1 MTHMTSNMQIDVAN
15 YRMLANGSRKLRHPI
30 LFLKWSNLTTITAF
44 SCPNPNFSLFP
55 LVYPNIFCTFAI
67 KYIPA
72 YFMKTDN
79 LKQYIEDLN
88 QQYKTGSA
96 REHAYRPALKVLMQS
111 LLPKMVVT
119 NEPAHVDCGAPDYMV
134 SREKDHLPVFF
145 IEAKDLNDADLD
157 GRSKTGHKEQF
168 DRYKQAL
175 DRIIFTDYLDFH
187 LYEHGELFSTVR
199 IAEVSGNKIVG
210 KPDAEEDFLAMVD
223 HLATSEI
230 QRITSAAQLAK
241 IMAGKARLLANI
253 IETAMNEDAES
264 YENDNLHGQYQAFKD
279 VLIQELK
286 ISDFADI
293 YAQTI
298 AYGMFAARLHDDTPE
313 DFSREEAARLIP
325 KTNPFLRQIF
335 NNLAGNDLDD
345 RIAWVVD
352 DLVTVFKAANLQK
365 IMKTYS
371 SGKRH
376 HDPMIHFYEDFLSEY
391 NPKLRKSKGVWY
403 TPQPVVSF
411 IVRAVDEIL
420 QKEFGLAEGLADYSM
435 IEKDV
440 VVEQSRD
447 RRTTDGMK
455 HEKRKFHRVQILD
468 PATGTGTFLAE
479 VVNQIYDRYRDQQGI
494 WQQYV
499 EQHLLPRL
507 NGFEILMAS
516 YAVAHLK
523 LDMLLS
529 ETGYQHKSDKRLH
542 VYLTNSLEEC
552 NNEPRTLF
560 SQWLSREAAEAN
572 VIKRDRPVMVVIG
585 NPPYSGESQNKGKWI
600 MSLMDAYKKEPGG
613 RVPLNERNPKWLNDD
628 YVKFIR
634 LAQNYIEKKGEGII
648 GFINPHGY
656 LDNPTFRGMRWNL
669 LKTFDKIY
677 TIDLHGNS
685 KKKET
690 CPDGSKDEN
699 VFDIMQG
706 VSINLFVKTGKKGKD
721 ELGKVYHK
729 DLYGVRQQKYDFL
742 DGATIES
749 VGYEEILPKAP
760 MYFFVPKDFGLE
772 EEYNNGINV
781 LDLFSLTNVGVVT
794 ANDKVL
800 INQECN
806 SLYKKVRDFYNIE
819 ISDSCINEI
828 TYRPFDNQYIYY
840 DTKLVERSRDKFM
853 SHMRHEDN
861 LALLIGRQGQ
871 VCGNN
876 RWNLVYIA
884 KGIVDFNVFYRGGG
898 NVFPLYLYKKNMG
911 KEERIVNFNKELYD
925 NIAQGLTYL
934 PCYDDN
940 LLVDPISEYNG
951 VLYPQDLFDYIYAV
965 LHSPSYRE
973 RYKEFL
979 KIDFPRIPYPTDW
992 EKFRD
997 LSEKGEELRQLH
1009 LMEDL
1014 PSKTGVTFPVAG
1026 SLQVDCYR
1034 WENNRVYINAEQYF
1048 EGVSE
1053 SAWNFYIG
1061 GYQPAQ
1067 KWLKDRK
1074 GMTLCMEDVLH
1085 YQRIIYVL
1093 QQTERI
1099 MQEIDK

>member
-1 MTHMTSNMQIDVAN
+1 M
-15 YRMLANGSRKLRHPI
+15 
-30 LFLKWSNLTTITAF
+30 
-44 SCPNPNFSLFP
+44 
-55 LVYPNIFCTFAI
+55 
-67 KYIPA
+67 
-72 YFMKTDN
+72 N
-79 LKQYIEDLN
+79 LKEYISTVN
-88 QQYKTGSA
+88 QKFRAGNAT
-96 REHAYRPALKVLMQS
+96 EHTYRGVLEQLIQS
-111 LLPKMVVT
+111 LLPKLRIV
-119 NEPAHVDCGAPDYMV
+119 NEPKREKCGAPDYIA
-134 SREKDHLPVFF
+134 SRKDGMPVFY
-145 IEAKDLNDADLD
+145 IEAKDIGDNDLD
-157 GRSKTGHKEQF
+157 GRNLHGHKEQF
-168 DRYKQAL
+168 TRYKQAL
-175 DRIIFTDYLDFH
+175 DYIIFTDYLDFH
-187 LYEHGELFSTVR
+187 LYEHGEFIDSVR
-199 IAEVSGNKIVG
+199 IAEVKGDKVVPINENEEKFLNLIEHVG
-210 KPDAEEDFLAMVD
+210 SNA
-223 HLATSEI
+223 I
-230 QRITSAAQLAK
+230 QSITSASRLAK
-241 IMAGKARLLANI
+241 LMAGKARLLENI
-253 IETAMNEDAES
+253 IEQAMNDDTES
-264 YENDNLHGQYQAFKD
+264 YANENLRGQYQAFKD

-286 ISDFADI
+286 PEDFADI

-335 NNLAGNDLDD
+335 NNLAGNDLDE

-352 DLVTVFKAANLQK
+352 DLVTVFQATNLQK
-365 IMKTYS
+365 IMASYS
-371 SGKRH
+371 RDKLH

-403 TPQPVVSF
+403 TPQPVVGF

-420 QKEFGLAEGLADYSM
+420 QKEFGLPEGLADYSM
-435 IEKDV
+435 IERELA
-440 VVEQSRD
+440 VEQSRD
-447 RRTTDGMK
+447 KRTTDGMK

-479 VVNQIYDRYRDQQGI
+479 VVNQIYDRYRDNQGI

-516 YAVAHLK
+516 YAVAHIK
-523 LDMLLS
+523 LDMLLG
-529 ETGYQHKSDKRLH
+529 ETGYQHQTDKRLH
-542 VYLTNSLEEC
+542 VYLTNSLEES

-560 SQWLSREAAEAN
+560 AQWLSREATEAN
-572 VIKRDRPVMVVIG
+572 VIKRDYPVMVMIG

-600 MSLMDAYKKEPGG
+600 MSLMESYKKEPGG
-613 RVPLNERNPKWLNDD
+613 KSQLNERNPKWLNDD

-634 LAQNYIEKKGEGII
+634 LAQDYIEKNGEGII

-690 CPDGSKDEN
+690 CPDGGKDEN

-706 VSINLFVKTGKKGKD
+706 VSINLFVKTGKKSKD

-729 DLYGVRQQKYDFL
+729 DLYGLRQNKYDFL
-742 DGATIES
+742 DEATIES
-749 VGYEEILPKAP
+749 VGYEEITPKAP
-760 MYFFVPKDFGLE
+760 MYFFVPKNFGLQN
-772 EEYNNGINV
+772 EYDKGFV
-781 LDLFSLTNVGVVT
+781 VSDLFVQNSMGVT
-794 ANDKVL
+794 TGNDKELVSFTPF
-800 INQECN
+800 NTATNAE
-806 SLYKKVRDFYNIE
+806 YF
-819 ISDSCINEI
+819 
-828 TYRPFDNQYIYY
+828 YRPLDNMWLDY
-840 DTKLVERSRDKFM
+840 DTSKVVRAREAIMRNLQKENIAICLIKVNSSVDGLFKVLVTSGITDKTLL
-853 SHMRHEDN
+853 SSKDN
-861 LALLIGRQGQ
+861 T
-871 VCGNN
+871 
-876 RWNLVYIA
+876 
-884 KGIVDFNVFYRGGG
+884 
-898 NVFPLYLYKKNMG
+898 NVFPLYLYKENMG
-911 KEERIVNFNKELYD
+911 VEERIVNFKKDLYD
-925 NIAQGLTYL
+925 RIAKGLNYL

-940 LLVDPISEYNG
+940 ILVDPTSEYNG
-951 VLYPQDLFDYIYAV
+951 VLYPQALFDYIYAV
-965 LHSPSYRE
+965 LHSPSYRN

-992 EKFRD
+992 EQFRD
-997 LSEKGEELRQLH
+997 LAEKGEELRQLH

-1014 PSKTGVTFPVAG
+1014 PNSTGVSFPQAG

-1034 WENNRVYINAEQYF
+1034 WQNNRVYINSEQYF
-1048 EGVSE
+1048 EGVPE

-1074 GMTLCMEDVLH
+1074 GLTLSFEDVKH

-1099 MQEIDK
+1099 IQEIDGITSNETAL

>member
-1 MTHMTSNMQIDVAN
+1 MTE
-15 YRMLANGSRKLRHPI
+15 
-30 LFLKWSNLTTITAF
+30 
-44 SCPNPNFSLFP
+44 
-55 LVYPNIFCTFAI
+55 
-67 KYIPA
+67 
-72 YFMKTDN
+72 N
-79 LKQYIEDLN
+79 LKLYIDELN
-88 QQYKTGSA
+88 KQYKTGLA
-96 REHAYRPALKVLMQS
+96 REHSYRPALKDLLQS

-119 NEPAHVDCGAPDYMV
+119 NEPAHFECGAPDYIIQ
-134 SREKDHLPVFF
+134 REKDHLPVFF
-145 IEAKDLNDADLD
+145 VEAKDVNDNDLD
-157 GRSKTGHKEQF
+157 GRNKNAHKEQF

-175 DRIIFTDYLDFH
+175 DYIIFTDYLDFH
-187 LYEHGELFSTVR
+187 LYEHGEFIDSVR
-199 IAEVSGNKIVG
+199 IAEIKGDKIVG
-210 KPDAEEDFLAMVD
+210 ISEAEDKFLSMIQ
-223 HLATSEI
+223 HLGASAI
-230 QRITSAAQLAK
+230 QRVTSASRLAK
-241 IMAGKARLLANI
+241 LMAGKARLLANI
-253 IETAMNEDAES
+253 IEQAMNDDTDS
-264 YENDNLHGQYQAFKD
+264 YANDNLRGQYQAFKD

-286 ISDFADI
+286 PTDFADI

-335 NNLAGNDLDD
+335 NNLAGNDLDE

-352 DLVTVFKAANLQK
+352 DLVTVFQATNLQK
-365 IMKTYS
+365 IMASYS
-371 SGKRH
+371 RDKLH

-403 TPQPVVSF
+403 TPQPVVGF

-420 QKEFGLAEGLADYSM
+420 QKDFGLPEGLADYSM
-435 IEKDV
+435 IEREV
-440 VVEQSRD
+440 AVEQSRD
-447 RRTTDGMK
+447 KRTVDGMK

-479 VVNQIYDRYRDQQGI
+479 VVNQIYDRYRDNQGI

-516 YAVAHLK
+516 YAVAHIK
-523 LDMLLS
+523 LDMLLG
-529 ETGYQHKSDKRLH
+529 ETGYQHNTDKRLH
-542 VYLTNSLEEC
+542 VYLTNSLEES

-560 SQWLSREAAEAN
+560 AQWLSREATEAN
-572 VIKRDRPVMVVIG
+572 VIKRDYPVMVMIG

-600 MSLMDAYKKEPGG
+600 MSLMESYKKEPGG
-613 RVPLNERNPKWLNDD
+613 KTQLNERNPKWLNDD

-634 LAQNYIEKKGEGII
+634 LAQDYIEKNGEGII

-706 VSINLFVKTGKKGKD
+706 VSINLFVKTGKKAKD

-729 DLYGVRQQKYDFL
+729 DLYGLRQNKYDFL
-742 DGATIES
+742 DMATLS
-749 VGYEEILPKAP
+749 TAGYDEIRPKEP
-760 MYFFVPKDFGLE
+760 MYFFVPKDFELQ
-772 EEYNNGINV
+772 EEYDKGFKI
-781 LDLFSLTNVGVVT
+781 DELFKVSSVSVVT
-794 ANDKVL
+794 ANDSILVD
-800 INQECN
+800 INEN
-806 SLYKKVRDFYNIE
+806 NLMKKVNEAYGNADRSFIERYN
-819 ISDSCINEI
+819 
-828 TYRPFDNQYIYY
+828 YRPFDDRFIYY
-840 DTKLVERSRDKFM
+840 DVQKIERPRETTM
-853 SHMRHEDN
+853 QHMRKLN
-861 LALLIGRQGQ
+861 IAILTCRQLA
-871 VCGNN
+871 GNE
-876 RWNLVYIA
+876 WFHVSIA
-884 KGIVDFNVFYRGGG
+884 DGIVDDCRVSSKTKERGY
-898 NVFPLYLYKKNMG
+898 VFPLYLYKENMG
-911 KEERIVNFNKELYD
+911 SEEQIVNFYKDLYER
-925 NIAQGLTYL
+925 IAKGLNYL

-940 LLVDPISEYNG
+940 VRVDPTSEYNG

-997 LSEKGEELRQLH
+997 LAEYGEELRQLH

-1014 PSKTGVTFPVAG
+1014 PHSTGVSFPIG
-1026 SLQVDCYR
+1026 GTLQVDCYR
-1034 WENNRVYINAEQYF
+1034 WEQNRVYINSEQYF
-1048 EGVSE
+1048 EGVPE

-1074 GMTLCMEDVLH
+1074 GLMLSFEDVRH

-1093 QQTERI
+1093 QQTEHI
-1099 MQEIDK
+1099 MQEIDGITITE

>member
-1 MTHMTSNMQIDVAN
+1 M
-15 YRMLANGSRKLRHPI
+15 
-30 LFLKWSNLTTITAF
+30 
-44 SCPNPNFSLFP
+44 
-55 LVYPNIFCTFAI
+55 
-67 KYIPA
+67 
-72 YFMKTDN
+72 N
-79 LKQYIEDLN
+79 LKEYISIVN
-88 QQYKTGSA
+88 QKFRAGNAT
-96 REHAYRPALKVLMQS
+96 EHTYRGVLEQLMQS
-111 LLPKMVVT
+111 LLPKLRIV
-119 NEPAHVDCGAPDYMV
+119 NEPKREKCGAPDYIA
-134 SREKDHLPVFF
+134 SRKDGMPVFY
-145 IEAKDLNDADLD
+145 IEAKDIGDNDLD
-157 GRSKTGHKEQF
+157 GRNPHGHKEQF
-168 DRYKQAL
+168 TRYKQAL
-175 DRIIFTDYLDFH
+175 DYIIFTDYIDFH
-187 LYEHGELFSTVR
+187 LYEHGEFIDSVR
-199 IAEVSGNKIVG
+199 IAEVKGDKIV
-210 KPDAEEDFLAMVD
+210 AINENEEKFLNLIEHVGNNA
-223 HLATSEI
+223 I
-230 QRITSAAQLAK
+230 QSITSASRLAK
-241 IMAGKARLLANI
+241 LMAGKARLLENI
-253 IETAMNEDAES
+253 IEQAMNDDTES
-264 YENDNLHGQYQAFKD
+264 YANENLRGQYQAFKD

-286 ISDFADI
+286 KEDFADI

-298 AYGMFAARLHDDTPE
+298 AYGMFAARLHDETPE

-352 DLVTVFKAANLQK
+352 DLVTVFQATNIEK
-365 IMKTYS
+365 IMKTY
-371 SGKRH
+371 GQDKLH
-376 HDPMIHFYEDFLSEY
+376 HDPMIHFYEDFLAEY

-420 QKEFGLAEGLADYSM
+420 QKEFNLPDGLADYSM
-435 IEKDV
+435 IEKEV
-440 VVEQSRD
+440 VAEQSRD
-447 RRTTDGMK
+447 GRTKDGMK
-455 HEKRKFHRVQILD
+455 HEKRKYHRIQILD

-479 VVNQIYDRYRDQQGI
+479 VVNQIYDRYRDNQGI

-523 LDMLLS
+523 LDMLLG
-529 ETGYQHKSDKRLH
+529 ETGYQHQTDKRLH
-542 VYLTNSLEEC
+542 VYLTNSLEES

-560 SQWLSREAAEAN
+560 AQWLSREATEAN
-572 VIKRDRPVMVVIG
+572 LIKRDCPVMVMIG
-585 NPPYSGESQNKGKWI
+585 NPPYSGESQNKGEWI
-600 MSLMDAYKKEPGG
+600 MKLMESYKKEPGG
-613 RVPLNERNPKWLNDD
+613 KLPLNERNPKWLNDD

-634 LAQNYIEKKGEGII
+634 LAQDYIEKNGEGVI

-706 VSINLFVKTGKKGKD
+706 VSINLFVKTGKKRKD
-721 ELGKVYHK
+721 ELGKVFHK
-729 DLYGVRQQKYDFL
+729 DLYGLRQQKYDFL
-742 DGATIES
+742 DGATLEN
-749 VGYEEILPKAP
+749 VGYEEMKPMAP

-772 EEYNNGINV
+772 EEYNSGINV
-781 LDLFSLTNVGVVT
+781 VDLFSSTNVGVVT

-800 INQECN
+800 INQERN
-806 SLYKKVRDFYNIE
+806 SLCINVRDCYNIE

-840 DTKLVERSRDKFM
+840 DTKLVERSREKIM
-853 SHMRHEDN
+853 SHMRHEAN
-861 LALLIGRQGQ
+861 FALLVGRQGQ

-876 RWNLVYIA
+876 TWNLVYIA

-898 NVFPLYLYKKNMG
+898 NVFPLYRYQQNMG
-911 KEERIVNFNKELYD
+911 QEERIVNFNKEQYD
-925 NIAQGLTYL
+925 KIAEGLNDL

-940 LLVDPISEYNG
+940 ILVDPTSDYNG

-997 LSEKGEELRQLH
+997 LAEKGEELRLLH
-1009 LMEDL
+1009 LMENL
-1014 PSKTGVTFPVAG
+1014 PSKTGITFPVAG

-1034 WENNRVYINAEQYF
+1034 WQDNRVYINAEQYF
-1048 EGVSE
+1048 EGVPK
-1053 SAWNFYIG
+1053 SAWNFFIG

-1074 GMTLCMEDVLH
+1074 GLTLSFDDVKH
-1085 YQRIIYVL
+1085 YGCIIYVL

-1099 MQEIDK
+1099 MQEIDELMK

>member
-1 MTHMTSNMQIDVAN
+1 
-15 YRMLANGSRKLRHPI
+15 
-30 LFLKWSNLTTITAF
+30 
-44 SCPNPNFSLFP
+44 
-55 LVYPNIFCTFAI
+55 
-67 KYIPA
+67 
-72 YFMKTDN
+72 MKTDS
-79 LKQYIEDLN
+79 LKQYINELN
-88 QQYKTGSA
+88 KQYKTGIA
-96 REHAYRPALKVLMQS
+96 REHSYRPALKDLLQS

-119 NEPAHVDCGAPDYMV
+119 NEPAHFECGAPDYII

-145 IEAKDLNDADLD
+145 VEAKDVNDNDLD
-157 GRSKTGHKEQF
+157 GRNKNGHKEQF

-175 DRIIFTDYLDFH
+175 DYIIFTDYLDFH
-187 LYEHGELFSTVR
+187 LYEHGEFRDSVR
-199 IAEVSGNKIVG
+199 IAEIKGDKIVG
-210 KPDAEEDFLAMVD
+210 ISEAEDKFINIIQ
-223 HLATSEI
+223 HLGSSAI
-230 QRITSAAQLAK
+230 QRITSAPRLAK
-241 IMAGKARLLANI
+241 LMAGKARLLAKI
-253 IETAMNEDAES
+253 IESAMNDETQS
-264 YENDNLHGQYQAFKD
+264 YENDNLRGQYNAFKE

-286 ISDFADI
+286 KEEFADI

-335 NNLAGNDLDD
+335 NNLAGNDLDE

-352 DLVTVFKAANLQK
+352 DLVTVFQATNLQK
-365 IMKTYS
+365 IMASYS
-371 SGKRH
+371 RDKLH

-403 TPQPVVSF
+403 TPQPVVGF

-420 QKEFGLAEGLADYSM
+420 QKEFGLPEGLADYSM
-435 IEKDV
+435 IEREV
-440 VVEQSRD
+440 AVEQSRD

-479 VVNQIYDRYRDQQGI
+479 VVNQIYDRYRDNQGI

-516 YAVAHLK
+516 YAVAHIK
-523 LDMLLS
+523 LDMLLG
-529 ETGYQHKSDKRLH
+529 ETGYRHQTDKRLH
-542 VYLTNSLEEC
+542 VYLTNSLEES

-560 SQWLSREAAEAN
+560 AQWLSREATEAN
-572 VIKRDRPVMVVIG
+572 VIKRDYPVMVMIG

-600 MSLMDAYKKEPGG
+600 MSLMESYKKEPGG
-613 RVPLNERNPKWLNDD
+613 KSQLNERNPKWLNDD

-634 LAQNYIEKKGEGII
+634 LAQDYIEKNGEGII

-706 VSINLFVKTGKKGKD
+706 VSINLFVKTGKKSKD

-729 DLYGVRQQKYDFL
+729 DLYGLRQNKYDFL
-742 DGATIES
+742 DEATIES
-749 VGYEEILPKAP
+749 VGYKELQPKEP
-760 MYFFVPKDFGLE
+760 MYFFVPKDFELQ
-772 EEYNNGINV
+772 EEYDNGFKI
-781 LDLFSLTNVGVVT
+781 DELFKVSSVSVVT
-794 ANDKVL
+794 ANDSVL
-800 INQECN
+800 VDINEN
-806 SLYKKVRDFYNIE
+806 SLLKKVNEAFGNADKSFIERYN
-819 ISDSCINEI
+819 
-828 TYRPFDNQYIYY
+828 YRPFDNRYIYY
-840 DTKLVERSRDKFM
+840 DIQKIERPRETT
-853 SHMRHEDN
+853 MRHMKKPN
-861 LALLIGRQGQ
+861 IAILTCRQLA
-871 VCGNN
+871 GNE
-876 RWNLVYIA
+876 WLHVSVA
-884 KGIVDFNVFYRGGG
+884 DGIVDDCRVSSKTKERGY
-898 NVFPLYLYKKNMG
+898 VFPLYIYKENMG
-911 KEERIVNFNKELYD
+911 KEECIVNFNKELYD
-925 NIAQGLTYL
+925 NIAKGLNYL

-940 LLVDPISEYNG
+940 VRVDPISVYNG
-951 VLYPQDLFDYIYAV
+951 VLYPQDLFDYIYAM

-979 KIDFPRIPYPTDW
+979 KIDFPRIPYPTNW

-997 LSEKGEELRQLH
+997 LVEKGEELRQLH

-1014 PSKTGVTFPVAG
+1014 PNSTGVSFPVAG
-1026 SLQVDCYR
+1026 SIQVDCYR
-1034 WENNRVYINAEQYF
+1034 WDNNRVYINSEQYF
-1048 EGVSE
+1048 EGVPE

-1074 GMTLCMEDVLH
+1074 GMTLSFEDVKH
-1085 YQRIIYVL
+1085 YQHIIYVL
-1093 QQTERI
+1093 QQTEQI
-1099 MQEIDK
+1099 MKEIDVIMTDV

>member
-1 MTHMTSNMQIDVAN
+1 
-15 YRMLANGSRKLRHPI
+15 
-30 LFLKWSNLTTITAF
+30 
-44 SCPNPNFSLFP
+44 
-55 LVYPNIFCTFAI
+55 
-67 KYIPA
+67 
-72 YFMKTDN
+72 MKTDS
-79 LKQYIEDLN
+79 LKLYIDELN
-88 QQYKTGSA
+88 KQYKTGLA
-96 REHAYRPALKVLMQS
+96 REHSYRPALKDLLQS

-119 NEPAHVDCGAPDYMV
+119 NEPAHFECGAPDYIIQ
-134 SREKDHLPVFF
+134 REKDHLPVFF
-145 IEAKDLNDADLD
+145 VEAKDVNDNDLD
-157 GRSKTGHKEQF
+157 GRNKNAHKEQF

-175 DRIIFTDYLDFH
+175 DYIIFTDYLDFH
-187 LYEHGELFSTVR
+187 LYEHGEFVDSVR
-199 IAEVSGNKIVG
+199 IAEIKGDKIVG
-210 KPDAEEDFLAMVD
+210 IAEAEDKFLSMIQ
-223 HLATSEI
+223 HLGSSAI
-230 QRITSAAQLAK
+230 QRVTSASRLAK
-241 IMAGKARLLANI
+241 LMAGKARLLANI
-253 IETAMNEDAES
+253 IEQAMNDDTDS
-264 YENDNLHGQYQAFKD
+264 YANDNLRGQYQAFKD

-286 ISDFADI
+286 PTDFADI

-335 NNLAGNDLDD
+335 NNLAGNDLDE

-352 DLVTVFKAANLQK
+352 DLVTVFQATNLQK
-365 IMKTYS
+365 IMASYS
-371 SGKRH
+371 RDKLH

-403 TPQPVVSF
+403 TPQPVVGF

-420 QKEFGLAEGLADYSM
+420 QKDFGLPEGLADYSM
-435 IEKDV
+435 IEREV
-440 VVEQSRD
+440 AVEQSRD
-447 RRTTDGMK
+447 KRTSDGMK

-479 VVNQIYDRYRDQQGI
+479 VVNQIYDRYRDNQGI

-516 YAVAHLK
+516 YAVAHIK
-523 LDMLLS
+523 LDMLLA
-529 ETGYQHKSDKRLH
+529 ETGYQHNTDKRLH
-542 VYLTNSLEEC
+542 VYLTNSLEES

-560 SQWLSREAAEAN
+560 AQWLSREATEAN
-572 VIKRDRPVMVVIG
+572 VIKRDYPVMVMIG
-585 NPPYSGESQNKGKWI
+585 NPPYNGSSTNRGEWI
-600 MSLMDAYKKEPGG
+600 LSLMNDYKKEPGG
-613 RVPLNERNPKWLNDD
+613 KLPLDERNSKWLNDD

-634 LAQNYIEKKGEGII
+634 LAQDYIEKNGEGII

-706 VSINLFVKTGKKGKD
+706 VSINLFVKTGKKPKE
-721 ELGKVYHK
+721 ELGKVYHH
-729 DLYGVRQQKYDFL
+729 DLYGLRQNKYDFL
-742 DGATIES
+742 DTATIDS
-749 VGYEEILPKAP
+749 VGYEEISPKAP

-772 EEYNNGINV
+772 E
-781 LDLFSLTNVGVVT
+781 
-794 ANDKVL
+794 K
-800 INQECN
+800 
-806 SLYKKVRDFYNIE
+806 YNIGFKVDE
-819 ISDSCINEI
+819 LFKVCLLGPNSHRDDFAISFTFEEAVTKLSDFNNKAISDDKIIEKYHLKETGEWNVHDAREQGRGDDVPVQCVYRAFDDRYMLYYSYIFDRPRLNLNTHLLKSNLGLIVNRQSRLSFSPFVTNKPLGQHCILDPREGS
-828 TYRPFDNQYIYY
+828 YA
-840 DTKLVERSRDKFM
+840 M
-853 SHMRHEDN
+853 
-861 LALLIGRQGQ
+861 
-871 VCGNN
+871 
-876 RWNLVYIA
+876 
-884 KGIVDFNVFYRGGG
+884 
-898 NVFPLYLYKKNMG
+898 PLYLYFDNLG
-911 KEERIVNFNKELYD
+911 KEERIVNFNKNLFD
-925 NIAQGLTYL
+925 SIAKGLNYL

-940 LLVDPISEYNG
+940 MLIDPTSEYNG

-965 LHSPSYRE
+965 LHSPSYRK

-992 EKFRD
+992 ERFRD
-997 LSEKGEELRQLH
+997 LAEKGEELRHLH

-1014 PSKTGVTFPVAG
+1014 PHSTDISFPISG
-1026 SLQVDCYR
+1026 TMQVDCYR
-1034 WENNRVYINAEQYF
+1034 WEQNRVYINSEQYF
-1048 EGVSE
+1048 EGVPE

-1074 GMTLCMEDVLH
+1074 GMTLSFEDVRH
-1085 YQRIIYVL
+1085 YQHIIYVL

-1099 MQEIDK
+1099 MQEIDNIRIS

>member
-1 MTHMTSNMQIDVAN
+1 MDLKEYISTVNQKFRAGNATEHT
-15 YRMLANGSRKLRHPI
+15 YRGVLE
-30 LFLKWSNLTTITAF
+30 
-44 SCPNPNFSLFP
+44 
-55 LVYPNIFCTFAI
+55 
-67 KYIPA
+67 
-72 YFMKTDN
+72 
-79 LKQYIEDLN
+79 Q
-88 QQYKTGSA
+88 
-96 REHAYRPALKVLMQS
+96 LMQS
-111 LLPKMVVT
+111 LLPKLRIV
-119 NEPAHVDCGAPDYMV
+119 NEPKREKCGAPDYIA
-134 SREKDHLPVFF
+134 SRKDGMPVFY
-145 IEAKDLNDADLD
+145 IEAKDIGDNDLD
-157 GRSKTGHKEQF
+157 GRNPHGHKEQF
-168 DRYKQAL
+168 TRYKQAL
-175 DRIIFTDYLDFH
+175 DYIIFTDYLDFH
-187 LYEHGELFSTVR
+187 LYEHGEFIDSVR
-199 IAEVSGNKIVG
+199 IAEVKGDKIV
-210 KPDAEEDFLAMVD
+210 PINENEEKFLNLIEHVGSNA
-223 HLATSEI
+223 I
-230 QRITSAAQLAK
+230 QSITSASRLAK
-241 IMAGKARLLANI
+241 LMAGKARLLENI
-253 IETAMNEDAES
+253 IEQAMNDDTES
-264 YENDNLHGQYQAFKD
+264 YANENLRGQYQAFKD

-286 ISDFADI
+286 PTDFADI

-335 NNLAGNDLDD
+335 NNLAGNDLDE

-352 DLVTVFKAANLQK
+352 DLVTVFQATNLQK
-365 IMKTYS
+365 IMANYS
-371 SGKRH
+371 RDKLH

-403 TPQPVVSF
+403 TPQPVVGF

-420 QKEFGLAEGLADYSM
+420 QKEFGLSEGLADYSM
-435 IEKDV
+435 IEREV
-440 VVEQSRD
+440 AVEQSRD
-447 RRTTDGMK
+447 KRTVDGMK
-455 HEKRKFHRVQILD
+455 HEKRRFHRVQILD

-479 VVNQIYDRYRDQQGI
+479 VVNQIYDRYRDNQGI

-516 YAVAHLK
+516 YAVAHIK
-523 LDMLLS
+523 LDMLLG
-529 ETGYQHKSDKRLH
+529 ETGYQHQTDKRLH
-542 VYLTNSLEEC
+542 VYLTNSLEES

-560 SQWLSREAAEAN
+560 AQWLSREATEAN
-572 VIKRDRPVMVVIG
+572 VIKRDYPVMVMIG
-585 NPPYSGESQNKGKWI
+585 NPPYNGSSTNKGKWI
-600 MSLMDAYKKEPGG
+600 MKLMEDYKKEPGG
-613 RVPLNERNPKWLNDD
+613 KLPLDERNPKWLNDD

-634 LAQNYIEKKGEGII
+634 LAQDYIEKSGEGVI

-690 CPDGSKDEN
+690 SPDGSKDEN

-706 VSINLFVKTGKKGKD
+706 VSINLFVKTGKKSKD
-721 ELGKVYHK
+721 ELGMVYHK
-729 DLYGVRQQKYDFL
+729 DLYGLRQNKYDFL
-742 DGATIES
+742 DEATLS
-749 VGYEEILPKAP
+749 MVGYEEIQPKEP
-760 MYFFVPKDFGLE
+760 MYFFVPKNFGLE
-772 EEYNNGINV
+772 EEYYNGISIV
-781 LDLFSLTNVGVVT
+781 DLFSITNVGVFT

-800 INQECN
+800 IGHDGNALC
-806 SLYKKVRDFYNIE
+806 SKVRDYYNIDA
-819 ISDSCINEI
+819 SDSFINSI

-840 DTKLVERSRDKFM
+840 DTKLVERSREKIM

-861 LALLIGRQGQ
+861 LALLVGRQGQ

-876 RWNLVYIA
+876 SWNLIFIA
-884 KGIVDFNVFYRGGG
+884 KGLVDLNVFYRGGG
-898 NVFPLYLYKKNMG
+898 NVFPLYAYKENMG
-911 KEERIVNFNKELYD
+911 EEERIVNFNKDLYD
-925 NIAQGLTYL
+925 SIAKGLNYL

-940 LLVDPISEYNG
+940 VLVDPISDYNG

-997 LSEKGEELRQLH
+997 LVEKGEELRQLH

-1014 PSKTGVTFPVAG
+1014 PNSTGVSFPQAG
-1026 SLQVDCYR
+1026 TLQVDCYR
-1034 WENNRVYINAEQYF
+1034 WEKNRIYINSEQFF

-1074 GMTLCMEDVLH
+1074 GMTLSFEDVKH

-1099 MQEIDK
+1099 MNDIDSDYK

>member
-1 MTHMTSNMQIDVAN
+1 MDLKEYISTVNQK
-15 YRMLANGSRKLRHPI
+15 YRAGNA
-30 LFLKWSNLTTITAF
+30 T
-44 SCPNPNFSLFP
+44 
-55 LVYPNIFCTFAI
+55 
-67 KYIPA
+67 
-72 YFMKTDN
+72 
-79 LKQYIEDLN
+79 
-88 QQYKTGSA
+88 
-96 REHAYRPALKVLMQS
+96 EHSYRGALEQLIQT
-111 LLPKMVVT
+111 LLPKLRIV
-119 NEPAHVDCGAPDYMV
+119 NEPKRVKCGAPDYIA
-134 SREKDHLPVFF
+134 SRRDGMPVFY
-145 IEAKDLNDADLD
+145 IEAKDIGDNDLD
-157 GRSKTGHKEQF
+157 GRNPHGHKEQF
-168 DRYKQAL
+168 TRYKQAL
-175 DRIIFTDYLDFH
+175 DYIIFTDYLDFH
-187 LYEHGELFSTVR
+187 LYEHGEFVDSVR
-199 IAEVSGNKIVG
+199 IAEVKGDKIV
-210 KPDAEEDFLAMVD
+210 AINENEEKFLNLIEHVGNNA
-223 HLATSEI
+223 I
-230 QRITSAAQLAK
+230 QRITSASRLAK
-241 IMAGKARLLANI
+241 LMAGKARLLENI
-253 IETAMNEDAES
+253 IEQAMNDDTES
-264 YENDNLHGQYQAFKD
+264 YANDNLRGQYNAFKD

-286 ISDFADI
+286 PSDFADI

-313 DFSREEAARLIP
+313 DFSREEAAKLIP

-335 NNLAGNDLDD
+335 NNLAGNDLDE

-352 DLVTVFKAANLQK
+352 DLVTVFLASDLQK
-365 IMKTYS
+365 IMKAY
-371 SGKRH
+371 GEDKRH

-403 TPQPVVSF
+403 TPQPVVGF
-411 IVRAVDEIL
+411 IVRAIDEIL
-420 QKEFGLAEGLADYSM
+420 QKEFNLPEGLADYST

-440 VVEQSRD
+440 VVEQSYD
-447 RRTTDGMK
+447 GRTKDGMK
-455 HEKRKFHRVQILD
+455 HAMKRFHRVQILD

-529 ETGYQHKSDKRLH
+529 ETGYQHLSEKRLH
-542 VYLTNSLEEC
+542 VYLTNSLEES

-560 SQWLSREAAEAN
+560 AQWLSREAAEAN
-572 VIKRDRPVMVVIG
+572 VIKRDCPVMVVIG

-600 MSLMDAYKKEPGG
+600 MSLMEDYKKEPGG
-613 RVPLNERNPKWLNDD
+613 KMPLNERNPKWLNDD

-634 LAQNYIEKKGEGII
+634 LAQHYIEKKGEGII

-729 DLYGVRQQKYDFL
+729 DLYGLRQQKYDFL
-742 DGATIES
+742 DGATLEN
-749 VGYEEILPKAP
+749 VGYEEMKPKAP
-760 MYFFVPKDFGLE
+760 MYFFVPKNFDLQ
-772 EEYNNGINV
+772 EEYDKGFKV
-781 LDLFSLTNVGVVT
+781 DELFNLSSVSVVT
-794 ANDKVL
+794 AKDAILVDMN
-800 INQECN
+800 EN
-806 SLYKKVRDFYNIE
+806 SLFAKVKQEYGSADSSLIKRYN
-819 ISDSCINEI
+819 
-828 TYRPFDNQYIYY
+828 YRPFDDRFVYY
-840 DTKLVERSRDKFM
+840 DVQKIERPRETT
-853 SHMRHEDN
+853 MRQMVHQN
-861 LALLIGRQGQ
+861 IALLTCRQLA
-871 VCGNN
+871 GNE
-876 RWNLVYIA
+876 WKHVSVA
-884 KGIVDFNVFYRGGG
+884 DGIVDDCRVSSKTKERGY
-898 NVFPLYLYKKNMG
+898 VFPLYVYKENLG
-911 KEERIVNFNKELYD
+911 KEECIVNYNMEQYEK
-925 NIAQGLTYL
+925 IAKGLNYYACAESNVL
-934 PCYDDN
+934 I
-940 LLVDPISEYNG
+940 DPISDYNG

-997 LSEKGEELRQLH
+997 LAELGEELRQLH

-1034 WENNRVYINAEQYF
+1034 WQDNRVYINTEQYF
-1048 EGVSE
+1048 DGVPE
-1053 SAWNFYIG
+1053 SAWNFFIG

-1074 GMTLCMEDVLH
+1074 GMPLSFEDVKH
-1085 YQRIIYVL
+1085 YGHIIYVL
-1093 QQTERI
+1093 QQTERF
-1099 MQEIDK
+1099 MVEIDNLMTNNDLKNE

>member
-1 MTHMTSNMQIDVAN
+1 
-15 YRMLANGSRKLRHPI
+15 
-30 LFLKWSNLTTITAF
+30 
-44 SCPNPNFSLFP
+44 
-55 LVYPNIFCTFAI
+55 
-67 KYIPA
+67 
-72 YFMKTDN
+72 MKTDS
-79 LKQYIEDLN
+79 LKQYINELN
-88 QQYKTGSA
+88 KQYKTGIA
-96 REHAYRPALKVLMQS
+96 REHSYRPALKDLLQS

-119 NEPAHVDCGAPDYMV
+119 NEPAHFECGAPDYII

-145 IEAKDLNDADLD
+145 VEAKDVNDNDLD
-157 GRSKTGHKEQF
+157 GRNKNGHKEQF

-175 DRIIFTDYLDFH
+175 DYIIFTDYLDFH
-187 LYEHGELFSTVR
+187 LYEHGEFRDSVR
-199 IAEVSGNKIVG
+199 IAEIKGDKIVG
-210 KPDAEEDFLAMVD
+210 ISEAEDKFINIIQ
-223 HLATSEI
+223 HLGSSAI
-230 QRITSAAQLAK
+230 QRITTAPRLAK
-241 IMAGKARLLANI
+241 LMAGKARLLAKI
-253 IETAMNEDAES
+253 IEAAMNDETKS
-264 YENDNLHGQYQAFKD
+264 YENDNLRGQYNAFKE

-286 ISDFADI
+286 KEEFADI

-335 NNLAGNDLDD
+335 NNLAGNDLDE

-352 DLVTVFKAANLQK
+352 DLVTVFKATNLQEL
-365 IMKTYS
+365 MASYS
-371 SGKRH
+371 KGKRH

-391 NPKLRKSKGVWY
+391 SPKLRKSKGVWY
-403 TPQPVVSF
+403 TPQPVVGF

-420 QKEFGLAEGLADYSM
+420 QKEFGLSEGLADHSM
-435 IEKDV
+435 IERDV
-440 VVEQSRD
+440 VVEQSHD
-447 RRTTDGMK
+447 KRTTDGMK
-455 HEKRKFHRVQILD
+455 HEKRKYHRVQILD

-479 VVNQIYDRYRDQQGI
+479 VVNQIYDRYRGNQGI

-499 EQHLLPRL
+499 ENHLLPRL

-516 YAVAHLK
+516 YAVAHIK

-529 ETGYQHKSDKRLH
+529 ETGYEHKSDKRLH
-542 VYLTNSLEEC
+542 VYLTNSLEES
-552 NNEPRTLF
+552 NKEPRTLF
-560 SQWLSREAAEAN
+560 AQWLSREATEAN
-572 VIKRDRPVMVVIG
+572 VIKRDYPVMVMIG
-585 NPPYSGESQNKGKWI
+585 NPPYNGESKNKGKWI
-600 MSLMDAYKKEPGG
+600 MSLMDSYKKEPGG
-613 RVPLNERNPKWLNDD
+613 KHPLNERNPKWLNDD

-634 LAQNYIEKKGEGII
+634 LAQDYIEKNGEGII

-669 LKTFDKIY
+669 LKTFDKIF

-706 VSINLFVKTGKKGKD
+706 VSINLFVKTGKKSRD

-729 DLYGVRQQKYDFL
+729 DLYGLRQNKYNYL
-742 DGATIES
+742 DKITIEN
-749 VGYEEILPKAP
+749 VGYEEITPKAP

-772 EEYNNGINV
+772 EEYYNGISV
-781 LDLFSLTNVGVVT
+781 VDLFSLTNVGVFT

-800 INQECN
+800 IGHDGKTLC
-806 SLYKKVRDFYNIE
+806 SKVKDNYNNE
-819 ISDSCINEI
+819 VSDAYVNII

-840 DTKLVERSRDKFM
+840 DTKLVERSREKIM
-853 SHMRHEDN
+853 SHMQHEGN
-861 LALLIGRQGQ
+861 LALLVGRQGQ

-876 RWNLVYIA
+876 SWNLIYIA
-884 KGIVDFNVFYRGGG
+884 KGLVDLNIFYRGGG
-898 NVFPLYLYKKNMG
+898 NVFPLYAYPENMG
-911 KEERIVNFNKELYD
+911 KEERIVNFNKDLYER
-925 NIAQGLTYL
+925 IAKGLNYL

-940 LLVDPISEYNG
+940 ILVDPTSEYNG

-979 KIDFPRIPYPTDW
+979 KIDFPHIPYPTNW

-997 LSEKGEELRQLH
+997 LVEKGEELRHLH

-1014 PSKTGVTFPVAG
+1014 PPQTGVSFPKVG
-1026 SLQVDCYR
+1026 TLQVDCYR
-1034 WENNRVYINAEQYF
+1034 WKDNRVYINSEQYF
-1048 EGVSE
+1048 EGVPE
-1053 SAWNFYIG
+1053 SAWSFYIG

-1074 GMTLCMEDVLH
+1074 GMTLSFEDVKH
-1085 YQRIIYVL
+1085 YQHIIYVL
-1093 QQTERI
+1093 QQTEQI
-1099 MQEIDK
+1099 MKEIDVIMTDV

>member
-1 MTHMTSNMQIDVAN
+1 
-15 YRMLANGSRKLRHPI
+15 
-30 LFLKWSNLTTITAF
+30 
-44 SCPNPNFSLFP
+44 
-55 LVYPNIFCTFAI
+55 
-67 KYIPA
+67 
-72 YFMKTDN
+72 MKTDS
-79 LKQYIEDLN
+79 LKQYINELN
-88 QQYKTGSA
+88 KQYKTGIA
-96 REHAYRPALKVLMQS
+96 REHSYRPALKDLLQS

-119 NEPAHVDCGAPDYMV
+119 NEPAHFECGAPDYII

-145 IEAKDLNDADLD
+145 VEAKDVNDNDLD
-157 GRSKTGHKEQF
+157 GRNKNGHKEQF

-175 DRIIFTDYLDFH
+175 DYIIFTDYLDFH
-187 LYEHGELFSTVR
+187 LYEHGEFRDSVR
-199 IAEVSGNKIVG
+199 IAEIKGDKIVG
-210 KPDAEEDFLAMVD
+210 ISEAEDKFINIIQ
-223 HLATSEI
+223 HLGSSAI
-230 QRITSAAQLAK
+230 QRITSAPRLAK
-241 IMAGKARLLANI
+241 LMAGKARLLAKI
-253 IETAMNEDAES
+253 IESAMNDETQS
-264 YENDNLHGQYQAFKD
+264 YENDNLRGQYNAFKE

-286 ISDFADI
+286 KEEFADI

-335 NNLAGNDLDD
+335 NNLAGNDLDE

-352 DLVTVFKAANLQK
+352 DLVTVFQATNLQK
-365 IMKTYS
+365 IMASYS
-371 SGKRH
+371 RDKLH

-403 TPQPVVSF
+403 TPQPVVGF

-420 QKEFGLAEGLADYSM
+420 QKEFGLPEGLADYSM
-435 IEKDV
+435 IEREV
-440 VVEQSRD
+440 AVEQSRD

-479 VVNQIYDRYRDQQGI
+479 VVNQIYDRYRDNQGI

-516 YAVAHLK
+516 YAVAHIK
-523 LDMLLS
+523 LDMLLG
-529 ETGYQHKSDKRLH
+529 ETGYRHQTDKRLH
-542 VYLTNSLEEC
+542 VYLTNSLEES

-560 SQWLSREAAEAN
+560 AQWLSREATEAN
-572 VIKRDRPVMVVIG
+572 VIKRDYPVMVMIG

-600 MSLMDAYKKEPGG
+600 MSLMESYKKEPGG
-613 RVPLNERNPKWLNDD
+613 KSQLNERNPKWLNDD

-634 LAQNYIEKKGEGII
+634 LAQDYIEKNGEGII

-706 VSINLFVKTGKKGKD
+706 VSINLFVKTGKKSKD

-729 DLYGVRQQKYDFL
+729 DLYGLRQNKYDFL
-742 DGATIES
+742 DEATIES
-749 VGYEEILPKAP
+749 VGYKELQPKEP
-760 MYFFVPKDFGLE
+760 MYFFVPKDFELQ
-772 EEYNNGINV
+772 EEYDNGFKI
-781 LDLFSLTNVGVVT
+781 DELFKVSSVSVVT
-794 ANDKVL
+794 ANDSVL
-800 INQECN
+800 VDINEN
-806 SLYKKVRDFYNIE
+806 SLLKKVNEAFGNADKSFIERYN
-819 ISDSCINEI
+819 
-828 TYRPFDNQYIYY
+828 YRPFDNRYIYY
-840 DTKLVERSRDKFM
+840 DVQKIERPRETT
-853 SHMRHEDN
+853 MRHMKKPN
-861 LALLIGRQGQ
+861 IAILTCRQLA
-871 VCGNN
+871 GNE
-876 RWNLVYIA
+876 WLHVSVA
-884 KGIVDFNVFYRGGG
+884 DGIVDDCRVSSKTKERGY
-898 NVFPLYLYKKNMG
+898 VFPLYIYKENMG
-911 KEERIVNFNKELYD
+911 KEECIVNFNKELYD
-925 NIAQGLTYL
+925 NIAKGLNYL

-940 LLVDPISEYNG
+940 VRVDPISVYNG
-951 VLYPQDLFDYIYAV
+951 VLYPQDLFDYIYAM

-979 KIDFPRIPYPTDW
+979 KIDFPRIPYPTNW

-997 LSEKGEELRQLH
+997 LVEKGEELRQLH

-1014 PSKTGVTFPVAG
+1014 PNSTGVSFPVAG
-1026 SLQVDCYR
+1026 SIQVDCYR
-1034 WENNRVYINAEQYF
+1034 WDNNRVYINSEQYF
-1048 EGVSE
+1048 EGVPE

-1074 GMTLCMEDVLH
+1074 GMTLSFEDVKH
-1085 YQRIIYVL
+1085 YQHIIYVL
-1093 QQTERI
+1093 QQTEQI
-1099 MQEIDK
+1099 MKEIDVIMTDV